1 MLLEIV
7 GLELVASFLIAFALL
22 SLFLLTS
29 HDRKIGD
36 RQLLI
41 IIITSVI
48 FIWIGIKLFSFV
60 QAKLV
65 GRIGG
70 LATLLCGAF
79 LAMKYPT
86 MKIQYYGPNRGLSHT
101 GILIGLILIILG
113 IYWTFF

>member
-1 MLLEIV
+1 
-7 GLELVASFLIAFALL
+7 VASFLIAFALL

-41 IIITSVI
+41 IIITSLI
-48 FIWIGIKLFSFV
+48 FIWIGLKMISAVQTKLI
-60 QAKLV
+60 

-70 LATLLCGAF
+70 IITLLCGGF